1 MATVN
6 QKAPIRLQNLSELNA
21 GTELVRSNSKKH
33 PSVHLFIL
41 GERTK
46 NGENIEL
53 ELPRTIVDLID
64 VYLTKYRNELTDPE
78 HRGKGPRFLFPRPDG
93 VPKIGRVFADSIC
106 RVLERELASSS
117 TSTLFRHLSCHRE
130 GSSL

>member
-1 MATVN
+1 M
-6 QKAPIRLQNLSELNA
+6 
-21 GTELVRSNSKKH
+21 
-33 PSVHLFIL
+33 
-41 GERTK
+41 
-46 NGENIEL
+46 
-53 ELPRTIVDLID
+53 DLID